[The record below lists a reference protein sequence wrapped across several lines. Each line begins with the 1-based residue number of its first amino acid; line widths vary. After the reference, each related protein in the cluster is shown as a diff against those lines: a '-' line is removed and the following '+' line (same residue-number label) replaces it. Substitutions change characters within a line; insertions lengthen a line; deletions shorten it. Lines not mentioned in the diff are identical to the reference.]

1 MDIRTMALI
10 AHRGR
15 RPTTVAGGRYHGR
28 AVLPGFPLVSIV
40 SAMELPGGGGECH
53 ARLHGSR

>member
-1 MDIRTMALI
+1 MALI